1 MVKSLSDLRA
11 EKFTARPERPYT
23 AVVGEGQK
31 YVIEIQRLTTEHD
44 ALSVEAADLD
54 GQIEAAG
61 DQASERPRTVGE
73 KADPEVAAL
82 RDQAASLRVRINEIR
97 VRLGEVTDIMADYEG
112 ELTVRATRSDGD
124 WERWRIAHP
133 ARDEGEPG
141 HRDDMMVTGGF
152 CDSDALLADL
162 ATYVVAWGGE
172 ELKAGDYDALNL
184 LRPDK
189 KSIATLVVGLYER
202 GDDAGKLRSDLSA
215 LLKSE
220 PFSVSPAPL
229 ASPNDG
235 SSAGSPSSDTSSTTP
250 KTA

>member
-31 YVIEIQRLTTEHD
+31 YVIEIQRLTAEHD

-61 DQASERPRTVGE
+61 DRASERQRTVGE

-82 RDQAASLRVRINEIR
+82 RDQAAALRARINEIR
-97 VRLGEVTDIMADYEG
+97 VRLSEVTDIMADYEG

-124 WERWRIAHP
+124 WGRWRIEHP

-141 HRDDMMVTGGF
+141 YRDDLMVTGGY
-152 CDSDALLADL
+152 CDSDALLDDL
-162 ATYVVAWGGE
+162 ATFVVAWCGE
-172 ELKAGDYDALNL
+172 ELKTGDYEALNL

-189 KSIATLVVGLYER
+189 KAIAALVVGLYES
-202 GDDAGKLRSDLSA
+202 GDDLPKLRTGLSA

-220 PFSVSPAPL
+220 PFSVSLAPS
-229 ASPNDG
+229 ASPSDD